1 MAEAAGD
8 ASLAASEQLAAVM
21 EQVSRSTRSF
31 SATLVSGL
39 RAAVGEGRQ
48 LDGVLQK
55 AALRLS
61 ASVLTSALT
70 SALKPVEDLIGAAV
84 GSATGAA
91 GAGVAGGGIFAAR
104 LGAVVGNGRV
114 QAFADGGVVATPTFF
129 PLAGGLGLMGEAGP
143 EAIMP
148 LARGSDGRLGVKGG
162 GGGSGGTSVTFNIST
177 PDVAGFRRAEAQ
189 IAGMLARSVAR
200 GRRGL

>member
-129 PLAGGLGLMGEAGP
+129 PLPAA
-143 EAIMP
+143 
-148 LARGSDGRLGVKGG
+148 LA
-162 GGGSGGTSVTFNIST
+162 
-177 PDVAGFRRAEAQ
+177 
-189 IAGMLARSVAR
+189 
-200 GRRGL
+200 